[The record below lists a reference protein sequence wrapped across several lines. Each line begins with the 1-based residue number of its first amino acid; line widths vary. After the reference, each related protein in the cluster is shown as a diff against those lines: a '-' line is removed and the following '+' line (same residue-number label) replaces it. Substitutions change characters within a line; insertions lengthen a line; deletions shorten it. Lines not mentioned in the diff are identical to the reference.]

1 MAERPSNDQR
11 NTATFA
17 ALTMVLLVVI
27 GLVGLVAF
35 VIPDVLLFVLVPVGL
50 GILMVLHYLFWGRWL
65 AATLREQEHADET
78 FTAPKSESDH
88 SE

>member
-17 ALTMVLLVVI
+17 ALTMVLLVVF

-65 AATLREQEHADET
+65 AATLREQEDADET
-78 FTAPKSESDH
+78 FTTPTSESDH